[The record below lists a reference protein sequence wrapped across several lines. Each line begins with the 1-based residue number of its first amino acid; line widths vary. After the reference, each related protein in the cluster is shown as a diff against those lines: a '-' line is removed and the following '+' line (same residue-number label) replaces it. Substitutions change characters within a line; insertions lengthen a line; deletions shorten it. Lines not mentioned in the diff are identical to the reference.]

1 MYNNK
6 SKQNTD
12 NYRNRLKEDEE
23 KWNNYKIKQKDYA
36 KKFIEKQKNNGN
48 YDNVKYSSL
57 LCYYK
62 RMNDEKLKYTLMKI
76 KTTKPDLYEKLSGSL
91 NVVI

>member
-12 NYRNRLKEDEE
+12 NYRNRLKEDEI
-23 KWNNYKIKQKDYA
+23 KWSNYKDKNKEYA

-62 RMNDEKLKYTLMKI
+62 RMGEEKLKYTLLKL
-76 KTTKPDLYEKLSGSL
+76 KSTKPDLFNKLSDSL
-91 NVVI
+91 KT